1 MLRCHRKEKRHRMS
15 DSPAL
20 DVAPIIALLQ
30 EGQTDQLRELLRA
43 LPRQTVLRLFGPAQP
58 QQAAHLAAWM
68 MAIAPQPG
76 ADLHRAW
83 ARVVTAH
90 PQPTPLISAAQ
101 DWYRNPRSYPAV
113 RALMRRTT
121 PATPPEVPGRR
132 FSRWRHDLSESIA
145 KNHSLIRPTQWTDE
159 GDGVEPDADAL
170 DQTQAAVMVRLL
182 RLLLLMP
189 DEAWLAETLIPALRD
204 EILAWVAGGDA
215 LMKGQGNKTAR

>member
-1 MLRCHRKEKRHRMS
+1 MLQCQCKETQHRMP
-15 DSPAL
+15 DSPAF

-43 LPRQTVLRLFGPAQP
+43 LPRQTVLRLFGPDQP
-58 QQAAHLAAWM
+58 QQAAHLAAWI

-101 DWYRNPRSYPAV
+101 DWYQNPRSYPAV
-113 RALMRRTT
+113 RAFMRRTT

-132 FSRWRHDLSESIA
+132 FSSWRHDLSESIV
-145 KNHSLIRPTQWTDE
+145 KNHSLIGPTRWTDE
-159 GDGVEPDADAL
+159 GDSGEPDADAL
-170 DQTQAAVMVRLL
+170 DQIQAAIMVRLL
-182 RLLLLMP
+182 RLLLLLP

-215 LMKGQGNKTAR
+215 LITCQGNKTAR